1 MIPQKSVQKT
11 AIVYC
16 RTSTVGQ
23 RQAETIGAQVE
34 RCRSLVA
41 RHDLALLPYGP
52 TKDGWV
58 LDDGVSGTLLDG
70 RHFAK
75 LLEDL
80 SSGAIAPDY
89 LVIYSLSRIARVD
102 RVSKNQGKVLESH
115 VAAAKIQ
122 ATLISSGTQIIDEEG
137 VMNPGDMLF
146 QFKSMMANEEFKL
159 IRSRTMSGKAKHMA
173 DGKFAKGGKPPYG
186 YVQVPVN
193 GVDRKQGWRLE
204 VDPEDAPNLARL
216 LDWYLE
222 GGVTHAARMATEAKM
237 PTPMAST
244 NSRKNQAKDWTPE
257 RWSPVSVQH
266 IIRNSA
272 AYLGSTTYSLDGE
285 VYPLTYPALITPT
298 MYAAIQK
305 RRTERTLKRRAT
317 KLSTGFVDCVCGA
330 HLHNLNSHDRHFTA
344 CKPCRRRMPEA
355 HFERHLWTATV
366 CRLIQIRQH
375 EGALEQ
381 DNGLETLIQALKQ
394 QLEAHKE
401 KGQRL
406 ITLYTE
412 QQITKEDYREANDRI
427 RGQRAKL
434 EAELA
439 QRLAARSAAQ
449 QRRAAEATVESRLR
463 STIAELSLNTPTL
476 DRKREVLRDVLNGA
490 RVVVNWSDTGVT
502 LTLPAFGSLPE
513 ITVSSERTIWND
525 MLGGIVAG
533 HHESTTHVGKGVE
546 ASELALLAS
555 VTGQGGKVLSRQQ
568 RADGVVVL
576 RVEVPDGYVPA

>member
-1 MIPQKSVQKT
+1 MSKKT
-11 AIVYC
+11 ALVYC
-16 RTSTVGQ
+16 RTSTQGQ

-34 RCRSLVA
+34 RCRALVA
-41 RHDLALLPYGP
+41 RHDLTLLPYGP
-52 TKDGWV
+52 GGDGWI
-58 LDDGVSGTLLDG
+58 LDDGVTGTLLDG
-70 RHFAK
+70 RQFSK

-80 SSGAIAPDY
+80 RTGAIAPDY

-122 ATLISSGTQIIDEEG
+122 ATLISSGTHIIDEEG

-159 IRSRTMSGKAKHMA
+159 IRSRTMSGKSRRMA
-173 DGKFAKGGKPPYG
+173 EGCFAKGGKPPYG

-193 GVDRKQGWRLE
+193 GIDRKQGWRLE
-204 VDPEDAPNLARL
+204 VQPEDAANLARL
-216 LDWYLE
+216 LDWYIE
-222 GGVTHAARMATEAKM
+222 GGVTHAARMATEARI

-244 NSRKNQAKDWTPE
+244 NSRKNQAKDWSPV

-266 IIRNSA
+266 IIRNSP

-298 MYAAIQK
+298 LYAAIQK
-305 RRTERTLKRRAT
+305 RKGERTLKRRAT
-317 KLSTGFVDCVCGA
+317 KLSTGFVDCKCGA
-330 HLHNLNSHDRHFTA
+330 HLHNRNSHGRHFTA
-344 CKPCRRRMPEA
+344 CEPCRRRMPEQ
-355 HFERHLWTATV
+355 HFERHLWTAAV

-375 EGALEQ
+375 EGGLQA
-381 DNGLETLIQALKQ
+381 DDGLEGRIQALKQ

-406 ITLYTE
+406 ITLYTDG
-412 QQITKEDYREANDRI
+412 QITRDDYREANDRI

-449 QRRAAEATVESRLR
+449 QRRAAEATVEARLR
-463 STIAELSLNTPTL
+463 STIAELSLKTPSL

-490 RVVVNWSDTGVT
+490 RVVVGWLEDGVT
-502 LTLPAFGSLPE
+502 LTLPAFGTLPQ

-525 MLGGIVAG
+525 MLGGMVAG
-533 HHESTTHVGKGVE
+533 HHVSTQHVGKGVE

-555 VTGQGGKVLSRQQ
+555 VTSQGGQVVARQQ
-568 RADGVVVL
+568 QADGAVVL
-576 RVEVPDGYVPA
+576 RVEVPDSYAPA